1 MIKKLII
8 ALLSLKGIGRKSIY
22 KFLME
27 NRKELAQADLSDDN
41 LVTLMKKFAN
51 SNKKSA
57 ELETVDVKNALY
69 NAESMIQNQLE
80 QNIDIVTIFDEYYP
94 NNFLSLENDAPIILY
109 AKGNIE
115 LLKKEKFLAVIGSR
129 NISEKTAKI
138 GTRLAQLL
146 AEQDEIIVS
155 GLAIGSD
162 TCGHLGALSADNGH
176 TIAILPSGLDT
187 ITPSANKELADNMI
201 KSGSLLLSEYP
212 IGTKADRGKFI
223 ERDRL
228 QAGLSNGVVVLETSE
243 NGGTMHAVTTAFD
256 QNKTIACLPDNMVE
270 QTGNKMLID
279 KYSAASLATK
289 EDIDEFVKKVDSSI
303 NCAKSVESCEEKKT
317 VADDKFE
324 QMALF

>member
-1 MIKKLII
+1 MIKKLIV

-27 NRKELAQADLSDDN
+27 NPKELEQANLSEDDLVR
-41 LVTLMKKFAN
+41 LIKKFAN
-51 SNKKSA
+51 SNKKSSG
-57 ELETVDVKNALY
+57 LETVDIKNALY
-69 NAESMIQNQLE
+69 NAEELIQTHINQNVE
-80 QNIDIVTIFDEYYP
+80 IISIFDEYYP
-94 NNFLSLENDAPIILY
+94 NNFLSLGNDAPIILY
-109 AKGNIE
+109 AKGDIE

-138 GTRLAQLL
+138 GMRLSQLL

-162 TCGHLGALSADNGH
+162 TCGHLGALSANNGH

-187 ITPSANKELADNMI
+187 ITPSANKEIADNMV
-201 KSGSLLLSEYP
+201 KAGSLLLSEYP

-243 NGGTMHAVTTAFD
+243 NGGTMHAVTTAYE
-256 QNKTIACLPDNMVE
+256 QNKPIACLPGNMVE
-270 QTGNKMLID
+270 QTGNKMLIE
-279 KYSAASLATK
+279 KYSAVPLATK
-289 EDIDEFVKKVDSSI
+289 GDIEEFVKKVDSSI
-303 NCAKSVESCEEKKT
+303 NSNKSSRSCDTKET

-324 QMALF
+324 QISLF